1 MMHAPPYSSQSE
13 CPRPTPARIPVSR
26 RSGPIRMEHTFQHIP
41 QEDITDEMLR
51 DAARLF
57 TNNYGTWG
65 PGSATP
71 GRRVKLNAKRLREQ
85 YLPENGQCW
94 YVKATFNGKL
104 IGNLFTSRWTWEG
117 KKVCWVTQLVVCEE
131 HRGKGIA
138 TMLLRYAMAGSDD
151 VYGIMSSH
159 PYACIAAAATFGTAI
174 ENVSMEFI
182 RASSQ
187 SIMKESPIQYIK
199 DAAVCG
205 TLFDANDVSGLISG
219 VDTGFFV
226 DHEEPLQALQQVQD
240 DRNWPLGNL
249 PNGHEFL
256 LLVRAKPR
264 RSISPN
270 S

>member
-159 PYACIAAAATFGTAI
+159 PYACIAAAATFG
-174 ENVSMEFI
+174 SKCPPRLI
-182 RASSQ
+182 REDLTFDSCHRERLYGVHSS
-187 SIMKESPIQYIK
+187 
-199 DAAVCG
+199 
-205 TLFDANDVSGLISG
+205 LFSVNHEGVAHTIHKGRSGLWYS
-219 VDTGFFV
+219 V
-226 DHEEPLQALQQVQD
+226 
-240 DRNWPLGNL
+240 
-249 PNGHEFL
+249 
-256 LLVRAKPR
+256 
-264 RSISPN
+264 
-270 S
+270 